1 MNSARQALPAP
12 EKASTNPTLLA
23 LPQGTTS
30 TVTEAAGATEGDKSL
45 LVQSTNVGSSQDC
58 CEPII
63 EEPMTPPE
71 ESDDVSEYD
80 IEDYPLAIE
89 VEDNDRINL
98 YIEEESK
105 TGGGAS
111 VQQQQQQE
119 QEDDNNNTT
128 PACHRLPS
136 PSVSSS
142 ASTTGSGPNTLQ
154 DLGGNMSLP
163 SSESATLT
171 LQQIATDNLKP
182 GHLPGETTIMTVVEM
197 QVDSSET
204 CLQNPPAS
212 SSSQV
217 VIPDAPSQEL
227 VLLPPEAASIPVPKL
242 KNVGRLR
249 TVHYV

>member
-1 MNSARQALPAP
+1 
-12 EKASTNPTLLA
+12 
-23 LPQGTTS
+23 
-30 TVTEAAGATEGDKSL
+30 
-45 LVQSTNVGSSQDC
+45 
-58 CEPII
+58 
-63 EEPMTPPE
+63 MTPPE

-89 VEDNDRINL
+89 VEDNDRIDL
-98 YIEEESK
+98 YIEQESK

-111 VQQQQQQE
+111 VQQQQQQQQQG
-119 QEDDNNNTT
+119 QEDDNNNNNTT

-163 SSESATLT
+163 SSESAALT
-171 LQQIATDNLKP
+171 SQQIATDNLKP
-182 GHLPGETTIMTVVEM
+182 DHLPEETTIMTVVEM
-197 QVDSSET
+197 QVDSSEM

>member
-12 EKASTNPTLLA
+12 EKASANPTLLA

-58 CEPII
+58 CQPII

-89 VEDNDRINL
+89 VEDNDRIDL

-111 VQQQQQQE
+111 VQQQQQE

-163 SSESATLT
+163 LSESAALIS
-171 LQQIATDNLKP
+171 QQIATDNPKP
-182 GHLPGETTIMTVVEM
+182 DHLLEETTIMTVVEM